1 MSSPDGQSKRE
12 RQKARR
18 QDKLAQQAVVNQKE
32 RRNRILAFLAVGL
45 VLLGLIGY
53 SVLSR
58 INASKEAE
66 AKREEVLAQLD
77 ELGCTPDE
85 TQEDAG
91 QGHLDGSSLGEQPPD
106 ALYPERPAASG
117 QHFGNWIKT
126 GVYDQQIDERAL
138 VHNLEHG
145 YILGYYDEGADEGQV
160 EELKSFVESQIDG
173 KFKKLIVSPWEGELP
188 GTANFAYVAWNQ
200 RQMCEEFD
208 EDTFE
213 VFMTAHHSSA
223 GEAPERTLSPH
234 LAEGNGTI
242 DPGDE
247 PFLLPPLGQGQTP
260 EEGMSELQ
268 ATEGATE
275 GSE

>member
-1 MSSPDGQSKRE
+1 MSSPESQSKRE

-18 QDKLAQQAVVNQKE
+18 QEKLAQQAVISQRE
-32 RRNRILAFLAVGL
+32 RRNRMLAFLAIGL

-53 SVLSR
+53 SVLNR
-58 INASKEAE
+58 INANKAADE
-66 AKREEVLAQLD
+66 KRRESLAQLD

-85 TQEDAG
+85 IQEDAG
-91 QGHLDGSSLGEQPPD
+91 QGHLDGSSLGDQPPD
-106 ALYPERPAASG
+106 TLYPERPAASG

-126 GVYDQQIDERAL
+126 GVYDQLIDERAL

-145 YILGYYDEGADEGQV
+145 YVVGYYDEGADEDAV
-160 EELKSFVESQIDG
+160 TDFKDYVESQIEG
-173 KFKKLIVSPWEGELP
+173 TFKKLIVAPWDGELP

-208 EDTFE
+208 KNTFE

-223 GEAPERTLSPH
+223 GEAPERTLSAH
-234 LAEGNGTI
+234 LEEGNGTI

-247 PFLLPPLGQGQTP
+247 PFLLPPLGQGDAP
-260 EEGMSELQ
+260 VEGMSELQ